1 MNDAS
6 IWLSQCL
13 GNLAQ
18 PEENPQN
25 LHDSPPI
32 PAFNTP
38 FPKSRCLSPS
48 RNSNAFPFQK
58 FRWELEIKWRF
69 LTFHNVQH
77 WWGLVGGVSTLVQP
91 LPTKKEKEQIL
102 RVAAS

>member
-1 MNDAS
+1 MQVSDCHN
-6 IWLSQCL
+6 
-13 GNLAQ
+13 GLAAW
-18 PEENPQN
+18 QN
-25 LHDSPPI
+25 LEKTHKISTILPVPT
-32 PAFNTP
+32 FNTP

-58 FRWELEIKWRF
+58 FWWELEIKWRF
-69 LTFHNVQH
+69 LTFTNVQH
-77 WWGLVGGVSTLVQP
+77 WWELVRGVSTLVQP